1 MMSSWSPPYVLLLI
15 ETNLLGP
22 GVKWSGSK
30 RAVDL
35 QFDACRA

>member
-1 MMSSWSPPYVLLLI
+1 LI

-22 GVKWSGSK
+22 GVTMVGSK